1 VSTQEKTVGVI
12 GGMGP
17 EATADF
23 LRRIIAA
30 TPARDDEDHIHVLV
44 DNNPKIPSRLAALL
58 EGGGEDPLPVLI
70 AMARGLEKQGADFLT
85 MPCNTAH
92 YYLPAIAKAVSIPAL
107 DMVALSIARLAAQ
120 SPMPRKIGMF
130 ASPAVQKVGLYESR
144 LKDAG
149 FTALFPDA
157 DDEAKILGVIRAV
170 KAGKLTDQHKRDYA
184 DVATALEHAGAD
196 AYLIA
201 CTELSVI
208 GPPNARLPSVDALDA
223 LVTATVAEAKGS
235 SR

>member
-1 VSTQEKTVGVI
+1 VSAREKTVGVI

-92 YYLPAIAKAVSIPAL
+92 YYLPAIANAVSIPML

-120 SPMPRKIGMF
+120 SPRPRKIGML
-130 ASPAVQKVGLYESR
+130 ASPAVQKVGLYETR
-144 LKDAG
+144 LKEAG

-184 DVATALEHAGAD
+184 DVAAALERAGAD

-208 GPPNARLPSVDALDA
+208 GPPGARLPSVDALDA
-223 LVTATVAEAKGS
+223 LVTATVAEAKGP

>member
-1 VSTQEKTVGVI
+1 MREKIVGVI

-23 LRRIIAA
+23 LHRIIAA

-44 DNNPKIPSRLAALL
+44 DNNPKIPSRLAALVD
-58 EGGGEDPLPVLI
+58 GGGEDPLPVLI

-85 MPCNTAH
+85 IPCNTAH
-92 YYLPAIAKAVSIPAL
+92 YYLPAIAKVVSIPVL
-107 DMVALSIARLAAQ
+107 DMVMLSVARLAAQ
-120 SPMPRKIGMF
+120 SPRPHKIGML

-144 LKDAG
+144 LKEAG
-149 FTALFPDA
+149 FAALFPDSE
-157 DDEAKILGVIRAV
+157 DEARILGVIRAV
-170 KAGKLTDQHKRDYA
+170 KAGELTDQHKRDYA
-184 DVATALEHAGAD
+184 DVAAALERAGAD

-208 GPPNARLPSVDALDA
+208 GAPNSHLPSVDALDA
-223 LVTATVAEAKGS
+223 LVSATVAEAKGATP
-235 SR
+235 